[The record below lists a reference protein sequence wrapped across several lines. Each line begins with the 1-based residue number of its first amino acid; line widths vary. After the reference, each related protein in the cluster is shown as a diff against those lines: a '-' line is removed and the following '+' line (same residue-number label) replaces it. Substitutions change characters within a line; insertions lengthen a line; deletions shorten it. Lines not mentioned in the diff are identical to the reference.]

1 MKNAVVFAALTSL
14 FLGAV
19 SHAQNLSGSILP
31 PGNSYVVVNTGRA
44 DLDAAAYSAIA
55 DWNAC
60 LLGAKIIGIPSKGS
74 TPGYPNQ
81 RSEIYLTPLSTSAD
95 GSTRYGEACVARQS
109 SIYKMQS
116 HYVAEFDVRIN
127 SAVTWTAVAFKRVV
141 LHELGHCIGFGHPDE
156 IGLPQPSVMRSGAN
170 HPAGALTA
178 ADIQWTKALYAWHPL
193 QGLLLQQIQDARSIP
208 NPIKRQREINRCQ
221 SQLDQIATTLFG

>member
-1 MKNAVVFAALTSL
+1 MKSAVVAALTSL
-14 FLGAV
+14 LLGAV
-19 SHAQNLSGSILP
+19 SHAQNLSGSVLP

-55 DWNAC
+55 AWNAC
-60 LLGAKIIGIPSKGS
+60 LLGAKIIGIPASGAS

-81 RSEIYLTPLSTSAD
+81 RSEIYLTRLISLD

-116 HYVAEFDVRIN
+116 RYVAEFDVRVN
-127 SAVTWTAVAFKRVV
+127 SAVTWTAAAFQRVV

-156 IGLPQPSVMRSGAN
+156 IGLTQPSVMRSGAN
-170 HPAGALTA
+170 HPSGTLTT
-178 ADIQWTKALYAWHPL
+178 ADVQWTKALYTWHPL
-193 QGLLLQQIQDARSIP
+193 QGLLLQQLQDARGIP